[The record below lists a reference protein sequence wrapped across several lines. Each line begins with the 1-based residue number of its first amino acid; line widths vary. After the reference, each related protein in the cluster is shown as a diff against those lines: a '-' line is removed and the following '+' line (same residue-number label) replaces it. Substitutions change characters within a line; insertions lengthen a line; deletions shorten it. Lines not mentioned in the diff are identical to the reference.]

1 MEERHR
7 LMGLKEIQEEILEK
21 YNVEIDCKYISVIK
35 SKLGLTNKPN
45 HLQPEHK
52 QYILDNYLKYTFTEL
67 TTNLNE
73 EFGTKFSRNIIYTY
87 ARAQSL
93 GEKKQEFKAR
103 NFDLTYE
110 MQEYIDKNIKDSI
123 NTLQC
128 KLIHHFGYI
137 PIGAIRNYVKSK
149 KIDKARSTVFNPYHK
164 GYGIVEHNLKMKLDT
179 LKDVIKNTN
188 IEFQMS
194 RLIKDIEIDLS
205 YSRYNVIKS
214 YEKDL
219 IKLNERLK
227 SPIKK
232 AFIED
237 VIICIKDL

>member
-110 MQEYIDKNIKDSI
+110 MQEY
-123 NTLQC
+123 
-128 KLIHHFGYI
+128 
-137 PIGAIRNYVKSK
+137 
-149 KIDKARSTVFNPYHK
+149 TVFNPYHK
-164 GYGIVEHNLKMKLDT
+164 GYDIVEHNLKMKLDT